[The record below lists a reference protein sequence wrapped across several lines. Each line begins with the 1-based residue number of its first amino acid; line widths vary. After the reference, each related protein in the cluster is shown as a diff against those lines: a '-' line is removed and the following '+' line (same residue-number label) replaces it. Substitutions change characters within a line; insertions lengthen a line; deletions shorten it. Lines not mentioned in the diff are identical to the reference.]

1 MFWRNVKPCPAAVA
15 LETHGVVIASE
26 RHGAARTCREIL
38 CSSVVINITH
48 SLKNNY
54 LTTNKTEDTKKV
66 SKHMN
71 ASVLRMK

>member
-1 MFWRNVKPCPAAVA
+1 MLWRGVKPCPAAVA
-15 LETHGVVIASE
+15 SETHGVVIALE
-26 RHGAARTCREIL
+26 QHGSARMCREIP